1 LIKTKKGEAQMKA
14 VVYEEYAPDDDFKRI
29 LQVKDV
35 EDPKPKP
42 NDVVFQ
48 VKAAALNYNDIWGMR
63 GVPIPVP
70 LPHISGSD
78 AAGEVIAVGEDV
90 SMPSLFCLY

>member
-1 LIKTKKGEAQMKA
+1 LTKYKKKKGEAQMKA

-42 NDVVFQ
+42 NLGNERSAHTGPL
-48 VKAAALNYNDIWGMR
+48 AAHFRL
-63 GVPIPVP
+63 
-70 LPHISGSD
+70 
-78 AAGEVIAVGEDV
+78 
-90 SMPSLFCLY
+90 

>member
-1 LIKTKKGEAQMKA
+1 LTKYKKKKGEAQMKA

-42 NDVVFQ
+42 NKTKRGSFSSQ
-48 VKAAALNYNDIWGMR
+48 SSCIELQRYLGNERSAHTGPLAAHFRL
-63 GVPIPVP
+63 
-70 LPHISGSD
+70 
-78 AAGEVIAVGEDV
+78 
-90 SMPSLFCLY
+90 

>member
-1 LIKTKKGEAQMKA
+1 LTKYKKKKGEAQMKA

-42 NDVVFQ
+42 NM
-48 VKAAALNYNDIWGMR
+48 LRMMILSESCR
-63 GVPIPVP
+63 
-70 LPHISGSD
+70 
-78 AAGEVIAVGEDV
+78 
-90 SMPSLFCLY
+90 

>member
-1 LIKTKKGEAQMKA
+1 LTKYKKKKGEAQMKA

-42 NDVVFQ
+42 NTGPL
-48 VKAAALNYNDIWGMR
+48 AAHFRL
-63 GVPIPVP
+63 
-70 LPHISGSD
+70 
-78 AAGEVIAVGEDV
+78 
-90 SMPSLFCLY
+90 

>member
-1 LIKTKKGEAQMKA
+1 LTKYKKKKGEAQMKA

-42 NDVVFQ
+42 NCIELQ
-48 VKAAALNYNDIWGMR
+48 RYLGNERSAHTGPLAAHFRL
-63 GVPIPVP
+63 
-70 LPHISGSD
+70 
-78 AAGEVIAVGEDV
+78 
-90 SMPSLFCLY
+90 